1 MQSKCL
7 IIPPPPPPPPLP
19 CRYTIWVERRFK
31 KGGGG
36 TKLACGPW
44 LCPERAT
51 LQNKENIKINVF
63 EVYCRQQDQTFS
75 QRADRVL
82 SAVPVTAME

>member
-1 MQSKCL
+1 MGVGGRGRECIGKDG
-7 IIPPPPPPPPLP
+7 
-19 CRYTIWVERRFK
+19 R
-31 KGGGG
+31 GGG